1 MRSARC
7 SRGVTLAELVVA
19 LLAAALVA
27 TGAYQ
32 VLLSAQRFLR
42 AQSALLEVQQSLRV
56 TTQILS
62 AELRELDP
70 SGGDIVAMGPDSI
83 SIRAMRSLAIT
94 CAPAG
99 EAGGIVLRNDL
110 SFGYRALDPERD
122 RALVFTDSR
131 GGTGEAGWLD
141 FRVTG
146 ATPGARCVDGREG
159 TRLALA
165 GGAPAESIAAGSPV
179 RTYERVVYRL
189 YQDEGGVWW
198 LGMRGFTGGAWSAL
212 SPVAGPLLRSTGL
225 AFSYLDSAGAVT
237 PDTAQVASVALTVRA
252 VSSSVLERWGSPPA
266 RHADSLAVVVALR
279 NRRRVAAP

>member
-7 SRGVTLAELVVA
+7 SRGVTLTELVVA
-19 LLAAALVA
+19 LLVAAVVA

-56 TTQILS
+56 ATQIVS

-70 SGGDIVAMGPDSI
+70 AGGDVIAMGPDSI

-94 CAPAG
+94 CASAG
-99 EAGGIVLRNDL
+99 ESGGVVLRDDL
-110 SFGYRALDPERD
+110 TFGYRAVDPERD
-122 RALVFTDSR
+122 RALVFAGAQ
-131 GGTGEAGWLD
+131 GGTGEPGWLD
-141 FRVTG
+141 FEVTG
-146 ATPGARCVDGREG
+146 ATPGARCADGREG

-165 GGAPAESIAAGSPV
+165 GGPPAESIAAGSPV

-189 YQDEGGVWW
+189 YRDESGLWW
-198 LGMRGFTGGAWSAL
+198 LGMRGFSGGAWSAL
-212 SPVAGPLLRSTGL
+212 SPVAGPLLRGTGL
-225 AFSYLDSAGAVT
+225 AFSYLDSVLAVT
-237 PDTAQVASVALTVRA
+237 PDPAQVASVALTVRA
-252 VSSSVLERWGSPPA
+252 VSSSVLEQWGSAPA

-279 NRRRVAAP
+279 NRRQVAVP